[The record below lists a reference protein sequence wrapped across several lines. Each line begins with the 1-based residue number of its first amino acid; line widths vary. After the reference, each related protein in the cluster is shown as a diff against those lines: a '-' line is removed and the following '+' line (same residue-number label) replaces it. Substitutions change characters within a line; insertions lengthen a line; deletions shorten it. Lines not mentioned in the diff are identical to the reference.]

1 MLWSRVDR
9 PLGEGPEIPAVV
21 ANDTAA
27 GAVFGGIEGAD
38 PKRPQPTAHG
48 PKTPSAGADDREWR
62 ILLRDLEALCAGVEQ
77 AGDPSRVR
85 TLLGRMAQRLE
96 SVPAPEAVKAIREV
110 LKSGRDAETRLL
122 FEVGE
127 GGWLCGWPSYRCWLL
142 DSLSRID
149 PDAAATEALGILS
162 TRGNADEWSLA
173 IRDFARV
180 RQEAADRVFLKS
192 KVRELLSEPRW
203 QQEQSA
209 GWLEAFDVVVH
220 LRAADLTRELAGL
233 AGMRE
238 NRPASHAASLALDR
252 LVQAAPADVLGRFL
266 NEPGLLNG
274 PFRASCFARADVR
287 DPVQRGILERY
298 MLSESSDPEERAR
311 FFGLFP
317 NAHFAVSR
325 NLLTPAA
332 VVKEGE
338 QMAQDRAALAVVNE
352 WLGSGRFES
361 VRPGLESVRQRLEGF
376 LRAVDR

>member
-1 MLWSRVDR
+1 MLWKVMDR
-9 PLGEGPEIPAVV
+9 PVDQGQGIPV
-21 ANDTAA
+21 AIAKDTDA
-27 GAVFGGIEGAD
+27 GAVFGGIEGTD
-38 PKRPQPTAHG
+38 PKRPELTAHG
-48 PKTPSAGADDREWR
+48 PKTPSAGVADREWR
-62 ILLRDLEALCAGVEQ
+62 ILLRDLEVLCAGVEQ

-127 GGWLCGWPSYRCWLL
+127 GGWLSGWPSYRCWLL

-149 PDAAATEALGILS
+149 PDAAATEAAGILS
-162 TRGNADEWSLA
+162 ARGNADEWSLA
-173 IRDFARV
+173 LRDFSRV
-180 RQEAADRVFLKS
+180 RQDAAGRVFLKS
-192 KVRELLSEPRW
+192 KVRELLSDPRW

-220 LRAADLTRELAGL
+220 LRATDLTRELAGL
-233 AGMRE
+233 AGMRG

-266 NEPGLLNG
+266 NEPILLNG

-338 QMAQDRAALAVVNE
+338 QKAQDRAALAVVNE

-361 VRPGLESVRQRLEGF
+361 VRPGLEGVRERLEGF